1 MFLKIVYEK
10 NVNMVYHIDT
20 VIWIL
25 LISYIKFKLF
35 DYFQSQWTSLALAIC
50 FAFIINIKLKLF
62 LPNI

>member
-10 NVNMVYHIDT
+10 NVNMVYYIDT